1 MVHHRAVG
9 DEGQRA
15 GQVRVAELARVR
27 AEEIL
32 RPGPGKELHGHGV
45 DLAGL
50 KRGPLALARDNEAA
64 GEVGEGVAGLMGDHV
79 HIPGRAVEIGQDEG
93 LMVRREAGAVSASPL
108 VLPRLHVKRLCLQHK
123 VNELPGFLT
132 HVMVHRL
139 GRSEDGL
146 LPPWGT
152 GPLRK
157 DEVVV
162 VQAEGVHPNRSRLL
176 CAIWRPGG
184 RYPGGHSLGTA

>member
-1 MVHHRAVG
+1 MHIAIALGIIPEKSLH
-9 DEGQRA
+9 
-15 GQVRVAELARVR
+15 
-27 AEEIL
+27 I
-32 RPGPGKELHGHGV
+32 GPSKELHAHRVGLGSFHPSDPQFHHIGV
-45 DLAGL
+45 LRRL
-50 KRGPLALARDNEAA
+50 V
-64 GEVGEGVAGLMGDHV
+64 VGEGVAGLM
-79 HIPGRAVEIGQDEG
+79 PGRAVEIGQDEG

-146 LPPWGT
+146 LPSLGN
-152 GPLRK
+152 GVPLRK

-162 VQAEGVHPNRSRLL
+162 VQAEGVHPQPLPNF
-176 CAIWRPGG
+176 CA
-184 RYPGGHSLGTA
+184 